1 MKPDDLPLDG
11 KQTLAWPMDPE
22 TKTLRNGSRLNK
34 VLLLRLDP
42 EGFDAETKER
52 AAEGV
57 VGYSAICPHTGCDVT
72 NWHPD
77 RQLLECPCHFSMYDP
92 KEAAKVVS
100 GPAPR
105 RLPALPLKIVDSR
118 LVVAKPF
125 TGRPASNKCD
135 QNNEEKRHEDKHPVP
150 RILAAS
156 ALALVMVAAASA
168 QQPLPP
174 LPKPDTPPPVP
185 PILQSYKPVT
195 ADRLKQPE
203 DGDWLMYRRTYD
215 GWGYSPLSQ
224 ITTENVGRLKPVWTL
239 ATGQVEGHQAPPIV
253 NNGVMFVA
261 TPGNQVLAIDAKK
274 GDLLW
279 RFKRPIPEDMLLLHP
294 TSRGVGLL
302 GDKVYFAAADAVLVA
317 LDAKTGKEV
326 WKAPVEDYT
335 HGYYMS
341 LAPLVADGKVMV
353 GVSGGEL
360 GVRGFVAAFDAETG
374 KPLWK
379 TYTVPAPGEPGSE
392 TWPKGD
398 QWKTGGGSVWITGNY
413 DPETNLSFW
422 GTGNGGPW
430 MGDQRPGDNLFTS
443 SVLALDTATGKIKG
457 YHQYH
462 PNDSWDWDEV
472 SPPILVDYQHDGKN
486 IKGLVDVARDGY
498 LWMLERTGD
507 KINFIDGKPF
517 VKQNVFQGLDP
528 KTGRP
533 NVDPVRQPAT
543 GKKAD
548 FCPSLWGGK
557 DWPPVAYSPNRRG
570 YCISR
575 PMRISAAR
583 RSANRSPTRRDNV
596 MSGQR
601 RLFHRSGCGSHR
613 RAAGLEPRYRAEGL
627 EPSLCQLTG
636 LGTGTGD
643 GRRGRVRRRN
653 Q

>member
-1 MKPDDLPLDG
+1 MQKKP
-11 KQTLAWPMDPE
+11 
-22 TKTLRNGSRLNK
+22 
-34 VLLLRLDP
+34 
-42 EGFDAETKER
+42 ER
-52 AAEGV
+52 
-57 VGYSAICPHTGCDVT
+57 
-72 NWHPD
+72 
-77 RQLLECPCHFSMYDP
+77 HF
-92 KEAAKVVS
+92 
-100 GPAPR
+100 
-105 RLPALPLKIVDSR
+105 
-118 LVVAKPF
+118 
-125 TGRPASNKCD
+125 T
-135 QNNEEKRHEDKHPVP
+135 
-150 RILAAS
+150 LAAS
-156 ALALVMVAAASA
+156 GLALVLAAAAASA
-168 QQPLPP
+168 QQPQPP
-174 LPKPDTPPPVP
+174 LPTPDTPPPVP

-195 ADRLKQPE
+195 QEELKQPA
-203 DGDWLMYRRTYD
+203 DGDWLMYRRTYN

-224 ITTENVGRLKPVWTL
+224 ITVENVEKLKPVWTL

-261 TPGNQVLAIDAKK
+261 TPGNQVLAIDAKA
-274 GDLLW
+274 GNLLW

-379 TYTVPAPGEPGSE
+379 TYTIPAPGEPGSE

-398 QWKTGGGSVWITGNY
+398 QWKTGGGSVWITANY
-413 DPETNLSFW
+413 DPDTDLSFW

-430 MGDQRPGDNLFTS
+430 MGDQRPGDNFYTS
-443 SVLALDTATGKIKG
+443 SVLALDAATGKIKG

-472 SPPILVDYQHDGKN
+472 SPPILVDYQHNGKT

-498 LWMLERTGD
+498 LWMLERTPD

-517 VKQNVFQGLDP
+517 VKQNVFAGLDP
-528 KTGRP
+528 ETGRP
-533 NVDPVRQPAT
+533 HIDPARQPAT

-557 DWPPVAYSPNRRG
+557 DWPPVAYSPKTRLLYIPANDNLCGTSIGEPVTYTAGQRYVGATTTLYIAPGADHIGELQAWNLDTGQKTWSHPFANSQLWGPVLATAGGVVFAGGTNDRYFRAFDASNG
-570 YCISR
+570 KTLWEFRTSSGVNGVPVSFQIGGKQYIAVQSGWGVD
-575 PMRISAAR
+575 AAR
-583 RSANRSPTRRDNV
+583 MQA
-596 MSGQR
+596 
-601 RLFHRSGCGSHR
+601 RLNLVRPWEFPDVPQGGSIWVF
-613 RAAGLEPRYRAEGL
+613 AV
-627 EPSLCQLTG
+627 
-636 LGTGTGD
+636 D
-643 GRRGRVRRRN
+643 
-653 Q
+653 